1 VLEVHPYAGSIDATD
16 SYSKFFFLI
25 LTCLIMKITAK
36 AIDENNIFIDVS
48 VTAAAIISTFAMW
61 QQQLPKSIQ
70 KISNRELSQVKAER
84 DICLISLN
92 IKIS

>member
-1 VLEVHPYAGSIDATD
+1 
-16 SYSKFFFLI
+16 
-25 LTCLIMKITAK
+25 MKITAK